1 MTAIFA
7 ATIILAFIALGELIS
22 LWSKARIPA
31 LLIAMLG
38 TFIAV
43 QLKIIPNTIIDDSFF
58 PQIYAILVAPLLF
71 HMGSLIPLKTMLAQ
85 WRSVVISIA
94 GMIVAVGVIAVVVGP
109 IFGFQYVV
117 AGAGPLAGGIVSTGL
132 TTDGLKAANVDS
144 AIVVL
149 PALVL
154 MLQSLPSM
162 PLTNLLLRKFAIKLR
177 DSGDL
182 EELAR
187 KHKEVEKKNGNGK
200 KLITLPDMLVDNEL
214 FVLFLILVGGSLA
227 TLLAMPTHIPSS
239 IIALVLGVASTAIGL
254 TPERSMEKSSSF
266 GIAMASVVAIVMA
279 PLVAASLSDVLAA
292 LLPVA
297 VILAVGAVGIMIGGA
312 IATKL
317 LKWKTTLG
325 MSVALTAMY
334 GFPADYLL
342 TNEVVRSVGRTDEE
356 REALSEA
363 MLPPMLVGGFT
374 SVSAGSVVIASVLVS
389 FL

>member
-1 MTAIFA
+1 MTPIFA
-7 ATIILAFIALGELIS
+7 ATIILAFIALGELMS

-58 PQIYAILVAPLLF
+58 PQIYAILVPPLLF

-94 GMIVAVGVIAVVVGP
+94 GMIVAVGVIAAVVGP

-162 PLTNLLLRKFAIKLR
+162 PLTNLLLRKFAITLR

-187 KHKEVEKKNGNGK
+187 KQKKIEKENGSGK
-200 KLITLPDMLVDNEL
+200 KLVNLPDMLVDNEL

-297 VILAVGAVGIMIGGA
+297 VILAVGAMGIMIGGA

>member
-162 PLTNLLLRKFAIKLR
+162 PLTNLLLRKFAITLR

-187 KHKEVEKKNGNGK
+187 KQKKVEKENGGGK

>member
-1 MTAIFA
+1 MTPIFA

-22 LWSKARIPA
+22 LWSKARIPS

-94 GMIVAVGVIAVVVGP
+94 GMIVAVGVIAAVVGP

-187 KHKEVEKKNGNGK
+187 KQKKVEKENGSGK

-254 TPERSMEKSSSF
+254 TPERSMEKSNSF
-266 GIAMASVVAIVMA
+266 GIAMAGVVAIVMA

-292 LLPVA
+292 LIPVA
-297 VILAVGAVGIMIGGA
+297 VILVVGAVGIMIGGA

>member
-1 MTAIFA
+1 MTPIFA

-22 LWSKARIPA
+22 LWSKARIPS

-94 GMIVAVGVIAVVVGP
+94 GMIVAVGVIAAVVGP

-182 EELAR
+182 EEPAR
-187 KHKEVEKKNGNGK
+187 KQKKVEKDNGGGK
-200 KLITLPDMLVDNEL
+200 KLVTLPDILVDNEL

-254 TPERSMEKSSSF
+254 TPERSMEKSNSF
-266 GIAMASVVAIVMA
+266 GIAMAGVVAIVMA

-292 LLPVA
+292 LIPVA

>member
-1 MTAIFA
+1 M
-7 ATIILAFIALGELIS
+7 
-22 LWSKARIPA
+22 
-31 LLIAMLG
+31 
-38 TFIAV
+38 
-43 QLKIIPNTIIDDSFF
+43 
-58 PQIYAILVAPLLF
+58 
-71 HMGSLIPLKTMLAQ
+71 
-85 WRSVVISIA
+85 
-94 GMIVAVGVIAVVVGP
+94 
-109 IFGFQYVV
+109 

-162 PLTNLLLRKFAIKLR
+162 PLTNLLLRKFAIHLR

-187 KHKEVEKKNGNGK
+187 NHKKVQKENGGDK
-200 KLITLPDMLVDNEL
+200 KLVNLPQMLVDNEL
-214 FVLFLILVGGSLA
+214 FILFLILVGGSLA
-227 TLLAMPTHIPSS
+227 TLLAIPTHIPSS

-292 LLPVA
+292 LIPVA

-342 TNEVVRSVGRTDEE
+342 TNEVVRSVGRTEEE
-356 REALSEA
+356 RDALREA
-363 MLPPMLVGGFT
+363 MLPAMLVGGFT

>member
-1 MTAIFA
+1 MTPIFA

-22 LWSKARIPA
+22 LWSKARIPS

-94 GMIVAVGVIAVVVGP
+94 GMIVAVGVIAAVVGP

-187 KHKEVEKKNGNGK
+187 KQKKVEKDNGGGK
-200 KLITLPDMLVDNEL
+200 KLVTLPDILVDNEL

-254 TPERSMEKSSSF
+254 TPERSMEKSNSF
-266 GIAMASVVAIVMA
+266 GIAMAGVVAIVMA

-292 LLPVA
+292 LIPVA

-342 TNEVVRSVGRTDEE
+342 TNEVVRSVGRTEEE
-356 REALSEA
+356 RDALREA
-363 MLPPMLVGGFT
+363 MLPAMLVGGFT

>member
-1 MTAIFA
+1 MTPIFA
-7 ATIILAFIALGELIS
+7 ATIILAFIALGELMS

-31 LLIAMLG
+31 LMIAMLG

-85 WRSVVISIA
+85 WRSVVISIS
-94 GMIVAVGVIAVVVGP
+94 GMIVAVGVIAAVVGP

-187 KHKEVEKKNGNGK
+187 KQKKVEKENGNGK

-254 TPERSMEKSSSF
+254 TPERSMEKSNSF

-292 LLPVA
+292 LIPVA
-297 VILAVGAVGIMIGGA
+297 VILAVGTVSIMIGGA

>member
-1 MTAIFA
+1 MTPIFA
-7 ATIILAFIALGELIS
+7 ATIILAFIALGELMS

-94 GMIVAVGVIAVVVGP
+94 GMIVAVGMIAAVVGP

-162 PLTNLLLRKFAIKLR
+162 PLTNLLLRKFAITLR

-187 KHKEVEKKNGNGK
+187 KQKKVEKENGSGK

-279 PLVAASLSDVLAA
+279 PLVAASLSDALAA

>member
-1 MTAIFA
+1 MTPIFA
-7 ATIILAFIALGELIS
+7 ATIILAFIALGELMS

-58 PQIYAILVAPLLF
+58 PQIYAILVPPLLF

-94 GMIVAVGVIAVVVGP
+94 GMIVAVGVIAAVVGP

-187 KHKEVEKKNGNGK
+187 KQKKVEKENGSGK

-342 TNEVVRSVGRTDEE
+342 TNEVVRSVGRTDKE

>member
-22 LWSKARIPA
+22 LWSKARVPA

-43 QLKIIPNTIIDDSFF
+43 QLNIIPDTIIDDSYL

-85 WRSVVISIA
+85 WRSVVISFA
-94 GMIVAVGVIAVVVGP
+94 GMIVAVGVIAAVVGP

-162 PLTNLLLRKFAIKLR
+162 PLTNLLLRKFAIHLR

-187 KHKEVEKKNGNGK
+187 NHKKVQKENGGDK
-200 KLITLPDMLVDNEL
+200 KLVNLPQMLVDNEL
-214 FVLFLILVGGSLA
+214 FILFLILVGGSLA
-227 TLLAMPTHIPSS
+227 TLLAIPTHIPSS

-292 LLPVA
+292 LIPVA

-342 TNEVVRSVGRTDEE
+342 TNEVVRSVGRTEEE
-356 REALSEA
+356 RDALREA
-363 MLPPMLVGGFT
+363 MLPAMLVGGFT

>member
-187 KHKEVEKKNGNGK
+187 KQKKVEKENGSGK
-200 KLITLPDMLVDNEL
+200 KLVNLPDMLVDNEL

>member
-1 MTAIFA
+1 MTPIFA

-22 LWSKARIPA
+22 LWSKARIPS

-94 GMIVAVGVIAVVVGP
+94 GMIVAVGVIAAVVGP

-187 KHKEVEKKNGNGK
+187 KQKKVEKDNGGGK
-200 KLITLPDMLVDNEL
+200 KLVTLPDILVDNEL

-254 TPERSMEKSSSF
+254 TPERSMEKSNSF
-266 GIAMASVVAIVMA
+266 GIAMAGVVAIVMA

-292 LLPVA
+292 LIPVA

>member
-1 MTAIFA
+1 MTPIFA
-7 ATIILAFIALGELIS
+7 ATIILAFIALGELMS

-94 GMIVAVGVIAVVVGP
+94 GMIVAVGVIAAVVGP

-162 PLTNLLLRKFAIKLR
+162 PLTNLLLRKFAITLR

-187 KHKEVEKKNGNGK
+187 KQKKVEKENGSGK
-200 KLITLPDMLVDNEL
+200 KLVTLPDMLVDNEL